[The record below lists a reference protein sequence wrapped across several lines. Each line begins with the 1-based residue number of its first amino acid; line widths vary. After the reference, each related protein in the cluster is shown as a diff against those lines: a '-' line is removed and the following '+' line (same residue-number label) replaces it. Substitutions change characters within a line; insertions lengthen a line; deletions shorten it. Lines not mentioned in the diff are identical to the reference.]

1 MSPTTIYNK
10 QYHLQEKI
18 AAGGFAQVYRAID
31 QKNGNSVALK
41 VGLVHT
47 DPGYAKSIIE
57 EARILS
63 RTNHPNIVKILPLS
77 RLEQQPQSLSRP
89 TPQSQ
94 DPPPLK
100 SDVFCARAVEMSGQP
115 YFFVMEYLTGGT
127 LELYLKQ
134 VTKLTIPEATAI
146 ALEIARGLRHLHRL
160 GFAHNDLKL
169 ENVVFRQELVLGKAT
184 NPVLVDF
191 GIATRVRV
199 QIEAGSL
206 YVMSPE
212 QLKMARMLI
221 PPEMGNL
228 NDPTKVDIWGIGV
241 LLYRMLSGSLPF
253 EGRNEKSL
261 TERILNSQPQPLIG
275 RAMGINHELD
285 DFIVN
290 GCLAKNPAQ
299 RPTMVE
305 LGKLLSRYGE
315 GAVVTTPPGPSSPKR
330 WFGR

>member
-1 MSPTTIYNK
+1 MSPTIIYNK
-10 QYHLQEKI
+10 QYQLQEKI

-31 QKNGNSVALK
+31 QKNGNPVAVK
-41 VGLVHT
+41 VGLVHS
-47 DPGYAKSIIE
+47 DPGYTKSIIE

-63 RTNHPNIVKILPLS
+63 RTNHSGIVKIIPLS
-77 RLEQQPQSLSRP
+77 RLEQQ
-89 TPQSQ
+89 TPAGSQ
-94 DPPPLK
+94 K
-100 SDVFCARAVEMSGQP
+100 SDVFCARAIELTGQP
-115 YFFVMEYLTGGT
+115 YFFIMEYLAGGT
-127 LELYLKQ
+127 LEAYLKQ
-134 VTKLTIPEATAI
+134 VTRLTIPEAAAI
-146 ALEIARGLRHLHRL
+146 ALEIARGIHHLHRL
-160 GFAHNDLKL
+160 GYAHNDLKL
-169 ENVVFRQELVLGKAT
+169 ENIVFRQELILGKVA

-221 PPEMGNL
+221 PPESGNL

-241 LLYRMLSGSLPF
+241 LLYRMLSGNLPF

-261 TERILNSQPQPLIG
+261 TERILSSQPQPLMGQAVG
-275 RAMGINHELD
+275 RNHELN

-315 GAVVTTPPGPSSPKR
+315 GAVVTTPPSLPGKKR